1 MVERSN
7 ESRVRTGGDAEMTL
21 SKEGFRSITGMT
33 GPLVFVSGISDAGYG
48 ELVTIESPEGRR
60 LGQVLQIDKDI
71 TTVQVFDGTMG
82 LDTGNCTVWL
92 ERDVVRMPL
101 GNGLIGRVMNG
112 RGESLDGEAL
122 SFVEDILPVTGMPIN
137 PYMRESP
144 NAYIE
149 TGISTIDMMNTLV
162 RGQKLPVFSGAGLPA
177 NRMAAQIV
185 RQATIPGRE
194 TSFLVVFAAMGIT
207 RREAQFF
214 MDIFNETGAVNNG
227 VFFVNLASDSAVERL
242 LTPRMALTA
251 AEYFAFVKGYDV
263 LVILTDMLHYCESLR
278 EIGAAREEVPGRR
291 GYPGY
296 MYSDLSE
303 IYERAGCVRGSVGS
317 VTQIPIIT
325 MPDDD
330 MTHPVVDLSG
340 YITEGQIVLDRG
352 IHDRV
357 GYPPVNVLPS
367 LSRLMN
373 KGIGRKRTF
382 ESHRALADQ
391 LYASYAKAKELEKL
405 RLIVGDD
412 GLTDTEKDYLRF
424 GDAFERKFVNQG
436 DTRRSLA
443 ESERISWECFLE
455 LPRKE
460 LYRLPEHYISR
471 FWRSEGTHS

>member
-1 MVERSN
+1 
-7 ESRVRTGGDAEMTL
+7 MTL
-21 SKEGFRSITGMT
+21 AKEGFRSITGIS
-33 GPLVFVSGISDAGYG
+33 GPLVFVSGIPDAGYG
-48 ELVTIESPEGRR
+48 ELVTIESPEGRK
-60 LGQVLQIDKDI
+60 LGQVLQIDGDI
-71 TTVQVFDGTMG
+71 STVQVFDGTMG
-82 LDTGNCTVWL
+82 LDTGNCTIWL
-92 ERDVVRMPL
+92 ERDVVRIPV
-101 GNGLIGRVMNG
+101 GSGLIGRVLNG
-112 RGESLDGEAL
+112 RGEATNGERL
-122 SFVEDILPVTGMPIN
+122 SCVEDILPIGGMPIN

-144 NAYIE
+144 SAYIE

-162 RGQKLPVFSGAGLPA
+162 RGQKLPIFSGAGLPA
-177 NRMAAQIV
+177 NRIAAQIV

-214 MDIFNETGAVNNG
+214 TETFDATGAINNG
-227 VFFVNLASDSAVERL
+227 VFFINLASDSAVERL
-242 LTPRMALTA
+242 LTPRMALTV
-251 AEYFAFVKGYDV
+251 AEYFAFTKGYDV

-303 IYERAGCVRGSVGS
+303 IYERAGCVRGSPGS

-352 IHDRV
+352 IYDRV
-357 GYPPVNVLPS
+357 GYPPINVLPS
-367 LSRLMN
+367 LSRIMN
-373 KGIGRKRTF
+373 KGIGKKKTF

-391 LYASYAKAKELEKL
+391 LYASYAKAKELERL

-412 GLTDTEKDYLRF
+412 GLTETEKDYLRF
-424 GDAFERKFVNQG
+424 GENFEREFVNQG
-436 DTRRSLA
+436 DARRTID
-443 ESERISWECFLE
+443 ESERIACECFRVLS
-455 LPRKE
+455 RKE
-460 LYRLPEHYISR
+460 LYRLPEHYVSR
-471 FWRSEGTHS
+471 FRKNEGTLL

>member
-1 MVERSN
+1 
-7 ESRVRTGGDAEMTL
+7 
-21 SKEGFRSITGMT
+21 
-33 GPLVFVSGISDAGYG
+33 
-48 ELVTIESPEGRR
+48 
-60 LGQVLQIDKDI
+60 
-71 TTVQVFDGTMG
+71 MG
-82 LDTGNCTVWL
+82 S
-92 ERDVVRMPL
+92 
-101 GNGLIGRVMNG
+101 GLIGRVLNG
-112 RGESLDGEAL
+112 RGEATNGERL
-122 SFVEDILPVTGMPIN
+122 SCVEDILPIGGMPIN

-144 NAYIE
+144 SAYIE

-162 RGQKLPVFSGAGLPA
+162 RGQKLPIFSGAGLPA
-177 NRMAAQIV
+177 NRIAAQIV

-214 MDIFNETGAVNNG
+214 TETFDATGAINNG
-227 VFFVNLASDSAVERL
+227 VFFINLASDSAVERL
-242 LTPRMALTA
+242 LTPRMALTV
-251 AEYFAFVKGYDV
+251 AEYFAFTKGYDV

-303 IYERAGCVRGSVGS
+303 IYERAGCVRGSPGS

-352 IHDRV
+352 IYDRV
-357 GYPPVNVLPS
+357 GYPPINVLPS

-373 KGIGRKRTF
+373 KGIGKKKTF

-391 LYASYAKAKELEKL
+391 LYASYAKAKELERL

-412 GLTDTEKDYLRF
+412 GLTETEKDYLRF
-424 GDAFERKFVNQG
+424 GENFEREFVNQG
-436 DTRRSLA
+436 DARRTID
-443 ESERISWECFLE
+443 ESERIACECFRVLS
-455 LPRKE
+455 RKE
-460 LYRLPEHYISR
+460 LYRLPEHYVSR
-471 FWRSEGTHS
+471 FRKNEGTLL